1 MIGERH
7 GTPFVL
13 TYMAD
18 PKRLVRG
25 PGEMLELSDMA
36 HYLLSL
42 GLVKP
47 RDVVEEDLA
56 IVDASR
62 RNCVFLATT
71 RAGPTFVVKQAGPR
85 STRTLAHEAAVLAA
99 LADATEL
106 ADRVPAV
113 VHYEPAARRLVV
125 STPGGAR
132 DWGDHRG
139 RFPRIPARVLGRTL
153 AALHRLPA
161 EAVEELPEGVDRM
174 WALSLPEPPH
184 ELVLDL
190 SAGAQDLVARVQA
203 SDYLCRRLDELRG
216 MGDDAVPV
224 HGDLRW
230 ANCLTLAAPASQRRT
245 RVVLVDWELAG
256 PGAAAF
262 DVGTVLAEYLS
273 AWIGSIPIVEPGD
286 PGRLVARARHPLE
299 RMRPAIHDFWSAY
312 RLVNPLGPAL
322 RRVIELAAV
331 RLLQTAVEHA
341 QGLAVPTAHVMT
353 LLQLADNMLRH
364 PEDAALT
371 LLALRE

>member
-1 MIGERH
+1 
-7 GTPFVL
+7 
-13 TYMAD
+13 
-18 PKRLVRG
+18 
-25 PGEMLELSDMA
+25 MLEQSDMA

-56 IVDASR
+56 ISDVSR

-71 RAGPTFVVKQAGPR
+71 RAGPSFVVKQAGPR
-85 STRTLAHEAAVLAA
+85 SAHTLAHEAAVLGA
-99 LADATEL
+99 LAGTAEL
-106 ADRVPAV
+106 AGRVPVV
-113 VHYEPAARRLVV
+113 VHHEPAARRLVV
-125 STPGGAR
+125 TTPGGAR

-153 AALHRLPA
+153 AALHRLPVG
-161 EAVEELPEGVDRM
+161 AVEEPPQDVDPM

-190 SAGAQDLVARVQA
+190 SAAAQDLVARIQA
-203 SDYLCRRLDELRG
+203 SDRLCRRLDELRSTP
-216 MGDDAVPV
+216 DDDVLV

-230 ANCLTLAAPASQRRT
+230 ANCLALAAAGSERRT
-245 RVVLVDWELAG
+245 RLVLVDWELAG

-273 AWIGSIPIVEPGD
+273 VWIGSIPIGDPRD

-312 RLVNPLGPAL
+312 RVANPLGPTL
-322 RRVIELAAV
+322 RRVVELGAV
-331 RLLQTAVEHA
+331 RLLQAAVEHA
-341 QGLAVPTAHVMT
+341 QDLVVPTAHVVT
-353 LLQLADNMLRH
+353 LVQLADNMLRD

-371 LLALRE
+371 LLGLRE

>member
-1 MIGERH
+1 
-7 GTPFVL
+7 
-13 TYMAD
+13 
-18 PKRLVRG
+18 
-25 PGEMLELSDMA
+25 MLEQSDMT

-42 GLVKP
+42 GLVKA

-56 IVDASR
+56 IIDVSR

-71 RAGPTFVVKQAGPR
+71 RSGPSFVVKQAGPR
-85 STRTLAHEAAVLAA
+85 SAHTLAHEAAVLGA
-99 LADATEL
+99 LAGAAEL
-106 ADRVPAV
+106 AGRVPV
-113 VHYEPAARRLVV
+113 VVRHEPTARRLVV

-132 DWGDHRG
+132 DWCDHRG

-161 EAVEELPEGVDRM
+161 DDVEELPQDVDRM

-203 SDYLCRRLDELRG
+203 SNHLCHRLDELRNTP
-216 MGDDAVPV
+216 DDDVPV

-230 ANCLTLAAPASQRRT
+230 ANCLALAAPGSERRT

-273 AWIGSIPIVEPGD
+273 AWIGSIPIGDPGD

-299 RMRPAIHDFWSAY
+299 RMRPAIHEFWSAY
-312 RLVNPLGPAL
+312 RIANPLCPPL
-322 RRVIELAAV
+322 RRVVELGAV

-341 QGLAVPTAHVMT
+341 QGLAAPTAHVVT
-353 LLQLADNMLRH
+353 LVQLADNMLRN

>member
-25 PGEMLELSDMA
+25 SREMLEQSDMA

-47 RDVVEEDLA
+47 RDVVEEDVA
-56 IVDASR
+56 ITDVSR

-71 RAGPTFVVKQAGPR
+71 RAGPSFVVKQAGPR
-85 STRTLAHEAAVLAA
+85 SAHTLAHEAAVLGA
-99 LADATEL
+99 LAGAAEL
-106 ADRVPAV
+106 AGRVPVV
-113 VHYEPAARRLVV
+113 VHHEPAERRLVV

-132 DWGDHRG
+132 DWCNHRG

-153 AALHRLPA
+153 AVLHRLPVDH
-161 EAVEELPEGVDRM
+161 VEKLPQDVDRM

-190 SAGAQDLVARVQA
+190 SAAAQDLVARMQA
-203 SDYLCRRLDELRG
+203 SGRLCRRLDELRNAP
-216 MGDDAVPV
+216 DDDVLV

-230 ANCLTLAAPASQRRT
+230 ANCLALAAPGSQRRT

-273 AWIGSIPIVEPGD
+273 VWIGSIPIGDPRD

-312 RLVNPLGPAL
+312 RVANPLGPTL
-322 RRVIELAAV
+322 RSVVELGAV

-341 QGLAVPTAHVMT
+341 QDLVAPTAHIVT
-353 LLQLADNMLRH
+353 LVQLADNMLRH

-371 LLALRE
+371 LLGLRE

>member
-1 MIGERH
+1 
-7 GTPFVL
+7 
-13 TYMAD
+13 
-18 PKRLVRG
+18 
-25 PGEMLELSDMA
+25 MLEQSDIA

-47 RDVVEEDLA
+47 RDVVDEDLTV
-56 IVDASR
+56 VDVSR

-71 RAGPTFVVKQAGPR
+71 RAGPSFVVKQAGPR
-85 STRTLAHEAAVLAA
+85 SAGTLAHEAAVLGA
-99 LADATEL
+99 LAGAAEL
-106 ADRVPAV
+106 AGRVPVV
-113 VHYEPAARRLVV
+113 VHNEPAAGRLVV
-125 STPGGAR
+125 RTPGGAR
-132 DWGDHRG
+132 DWGDHHG
-139 RFPRIPARVLGRTL
+139 RFPRIPARLLGRTL

-161 EAVEELPEGVDRM
+161 GEVEALPPDVDRM

-190 SAGAQDLVARVQA
+190 SSGAQEVVARVQA
-203 SDYLCRRLDELRG
+203 GRHLCERLGELR
-216 MGDDAVPV
+216 DAPGEDALV

-230 ANCLTLAAPASQRRT
+230 ANCLALAAPGAERRT

-273 AWIGSIPIVEPGD
+273 VWIGSIPIADPAD
-286 PGRLVARARHPLE
+286 PGRLIARARHPLE

-312 RLVNPLGPAL
+312 RLANPLHPTL
-322 RRVIELAAV
+322 RRVVELGAV

-341 QGLAVPTAHVMT
+341 QGLAAPTAHVMT
-353 LLQLADNMLRH
+353 LVQLADNLLRD
-364 PEDAALT
+364 PDDAALT